1 MSHRCLSPTYV
12 EQPRA
17 KLSYRERY
25 EAEHTFATHQ
35 GGRHFKERQAA
46 PLPPAPAQI
55 SSVVPA
61 SPQPETDLDYES
73 DFEVD
78 REPLSKIAV
87 EEVDVHEYDNDSF
100 IIDDDGKEGD
110 LTGSSPEVSAAEKSS
125 KKQKT
130 KVSTELEES

>member
-12 EQPRA
+12 EQPRV

-25 EAEHTFATHQ
+25 EAEQTYATNQ
-35 GGRHFKERQAA
+35 GGRHFKERQ
-46 PLPPAPAQI
+46 PEKPPAPVQTG
-55 SSVVPA
+55 SVIPA

-78 REPLSKIAV
+78 REALSNLAV
-87 EEVDVHEYDNDSF
+87 EEAEGQEYDNDSF

-110 LTGSSPEVSAAEKSS
+110 LTASSPEVSAAEKSS

-130 KVSTELEES
+130 KVSSELEES

>member
-25 EAEHTFATHQ
+25 ESEHTYATNQ
-35 GGRHFKERQAA
+35 GGRHFKERQA
-46 PLPPAPAQI
+46 PSPPALAEEG
-55 SSVVPA
+55 SVIPA

-78 REPLSKIAV
+78 REPVSIGSDKGKSRGLPV
-87 EEVDVHEYDNDSF
+87 EEQEDMEKRGSREEPGS
-100 IIDDDGKEGD
+100 DDCHKGHMLEQN
-110 LTGSSPEVSAAEKSS
+110 SCEVK
-125 KKQKT
+125 
-130 KVSTELEES
+130 

>member
-25 EAEHTFATHQ
+25 ESEHTYATNQ
-35 GGRHFKERQAA
+35 GGRHFKERQA
-46 PLPPAPAQI
+46 PSPPALAEEG
-55 SSVVPA
+55 SVIPA

-78 REPLSKIAV
+78 REPISKIAV
-87 EEVDVHEYDNDSF
+87 EEIDVHEYDNDSF

-130 KVSTELEES
+130 KVSMELEES